1 MKPIETERLI
11 LKPWSEDDAAD
22 LYAYAKDTNVGPHA
36 GWKPHSDVAESLRII
51 QTLFLPNDV
60 WAITIKGSGKIIGS
74 VGLEPDKKRP
84 GVNSSELGYSLSKE
98 YWGKGVM
105 TEAAKAVMKFA
116 FEVFKSEVIAAQT
129 GPSNKRS
136 QGVLLKCGFTYEG
149 TMRKVYKTYD
159 GTIRDNKCYSIL
171 REEWNERITASSD

>member
-1 MKPIETERLI
+1 MREIETERLI
-11 LKPWSEDDAAD
+11 LKPWKEED
-22 LYAYAKDTNVGPHA
+22 AKDLFAFAKDPDVGPHA
-36 GWKPHSDVAESLRII
+36 GWKPHESVEESLNII
-51 QTLFLPNDV
+51 KTLFLPNNV
-60 WAITIKGSGKIIGS
+60 WAITIKGNGKIIGS

-105 TEAAKAVMKFA
+105 TEAAKAVMDFA
-116 FEVFKSEVIAAQT
+116 FKVFKSEVIAACT
-129 GPSNKRS
+129 GPLNKRS
-136 QGVLLKCGFTYEG
+136 QGVLLKCGFSYEG

-171 REEWNERITASSD
+171 REEWEQC